1 MVKSR
6 YMTFRLPLD
15 VETELREQALK
26 DSRTVAGQVLHYIK
40 LGLMLDNHEK
50 DNPSEGRA

>member
-40 LGLMLDNHEK
+40 LGLMLDNHDK
-50 DNPSEGRA
+50 DKNE

>member
-15 VETELREQALK
+15 VETELRAQAQA

-40 LGLMLDNHEK
+40 LGLMLDNHTKENAK
-50 DNPSEGRA
+50 

>member
-15 VETELREQALK
+15 VETELREQAK
-26 DSRTVAGQVLHYIK
+26 ADSRTLAGQVLHYIK
-40 LGLMLDNHEK
+40 IGLLLDNHDKEQAK
-50 DNPSEGRA
+50 

>member
-6 YMTFRLPLD
+6 YMTFRLPID
-15 VETELREQALK
+15 VETELRAQAQA

-40 LGLMLDNHEK
+40 LGLIFDNQPEESEK
-50 DNPSEGRA
+50 

>member
-15 VETELREQALK
+15 VETELREQAK
-26 DSRTVAGQVLHYIK
+26 ADSRTLAGQVLHYIK
-40 LGLMLDNHEK
+40 IGLALDNHDKEQAK
-50 DNPSEGRA
+50 

>member
-15 VETELREQALK
+15 VETELRERAK
-26 DSRTVAGQVLHYIK
+26 ADSRTLAGQVLHYIK
-40 LGLMLDNHEK
+40 LGLLLDNHDKEQAK
-50 DNPSEGRA
+50 

>member
-15 VETELREQALK
+15 VETELREQAK
-26 DSRTVAGQVLHYIK
+26 ADSRTLAGQVLHYIK
-40 LGLMLDNHEK
+40 LGLMLEK
-50 DNPSEGRA
+50 EKEIAK